1 MTLQS
6 LLSNIALNEGSIR
19 QIKMDV
25 KPANDLAL
33 ETAVYVKTGD
43 MTIPCRIDSM
53 PDLLR
58 MEPAA

>member
-19 QIKMDV
+19 QIKTDV

-33 ETAVYVKTGD
+33 ETVVYVKTGD
-43 MTIPCRIDSM
+43 MAIPC
-53 PDLLR
+53 
-58 MEPAA
+58 A